1 MSIKIGN
8 NNKINNSTIA
18 ERIKVNQKEDK
29 NFIGKHP
36 VISSFLI
43 SLVAGLVLMFS
54 FWNNFIKWME
64 GLF

>member
-1 MSIKIGN
+1 MGINIGN

-18 ERIKVNQKEDK
+18 EDIQVNQKEDK
-29 NFIGKHP
+29 SFIGKHP
-36 VISSFLI
+36 VILSFLI

-54 FWNNFIKWME
+54 FWNNFIEWME

>member
-1 MSIKIGN
+1 MNIKIGN

-18 ERIKVNQKEDK
+18 ENIQVNQKEDK
-29 NFIGKHP
+29 SFIGNHP

-54 FWNNFIKWME
+54 FWNNFIEWME

>member
-1 MSIKIGN
+1 MGVNIGN

-18 ERIKVNQKEDK
+18 EDIQVNQKEDK
-29 NFIGKHP
+29 SFIGKHP

-54 FWNNFIKWME
+54 FWNNFIEWME